1 MNAERLLALYDR
13 VADAPDAVDRLRR
26 FVLDL
31 AVRGKLVE
39 QDPADQPATELV
51 KQIATAQARLVKAG
65 GVRSQKPSAPI
76 GQEEMPVRVPSRWTW
91 IRLRDVGTLGGGMT
105 PSKSRPEYWGGEVVW
120 LSPKDIK
127 ADFVSDS
134 GLKITKKALSDTR
147 LKLFPSGSLFLV
159 ARSGILK
166 RTFPVAINGAPAAS
180 NQDLKVLVPF
190 LEGMERYLQLMF
202 GGLTPF
208 ILRSLVKTGTTVQS
222 LKYAE
227 FTVQPVPLPPLAEQR
242 RIVAKVDEL
251 MVLCDRL
258 EETRAAR
265 EDTRDRLTN
274 ASYARLT
281 ATDTEAAAFRGH
293 ARFAIHALP
302 ALTARADQVKQLRQT
317 ILSLAVRG
325 KLVKQD
331 RKLTPVVTL
340 LANRGI
346 PVSDSTWFEIPETWA
361 WVNVRAVAES
371 RLGKMLDKS
380 KNSGDPRRYLRNVN
394 VRWFDFDLSDVLE
407 MRFEDAELPKFA
419 LLAGDVL
426 ICEGGE
432 PGRAAVW
439 DEREDDI
446 YFQKAI
452 HRVRFLDI
460 VDGRYFVKVLRAS
473 ADEGRLAEYFT
484 GTTFKHF
491 TGTALRTYVFPL
503 PPLPEQHRIV
513 TKVNALMALC
523 DRLEDGLDSA
533 DGTRNRLLES
543 ILHDALVATQPEP
556 TTEGDSEHECG
567 RASVRSENASAGH
580 ASEECSPHPSI
591 RTWV

>member
-1 MNAERLLALYDR
+1 MNAERLLAHYDR
-13 VADAPDAVDRLRR
+13 VADAPDAIGRLRR

-39 QDPADQPATELV
+39 QDPTDEPTTELV
-51 KQIATAQARLVKAG
+51 KQIAAAQARLLKAG
-65 GVRSQKPSAPI
+65 GVRRQKPSAPI

-91 IRLRDVGTLGGGMT
+91 IRLRDVGTLAGGMT
-105 PSKSRPEYWGGEVVW
+105 PSKNRPEYWGGEIVW
-120 LSPKDIK
+120 FSPKDIK

-147 LKLFPSGSLFLV
+147 LKLFPPGSLFLV

-208 ILRSLVKTGTTVQS
+208 ILGSLVKTGTTVQS

-227 FTVQPVPLPPLAEQR
+227 FAIQPVPLPPLAEQR

-251 MVLCDRL
+251 MALCDRL

-265 EDTRDRLTN
+265 ENTRERLTK
-274 ASYARLT
+274 ASLARLT
-281 ATDTEAAAFRGH
+281 APDTDAATFRGH

-302 ALTARADQVKQLRQT
+302 ALTARADQIKRLRQT
-317 ILSLAVRG
+317 VLSLAVRG
-325 KLVKQD
+325 KLVEQD
-331 RKLTPVVTL
+331 RGLAPVATL
-340 LANRGI
+340 LANRGMRI
-346 PVSDSTWFEIPETWA
+346 AASRWFEIPETWA
-361 WVNVRAVAES
+361 WVSVRGVAES

-380 KNSGDPRRYLRNVN
+380 KNTGEPRRYLRNVN

-419 LLAGDVL
+419 LRAGDVL

-439 DEREDDI
+439 DEREDEI
-446 YFQKAI
+446 YFQKAL
-452 HRVRFLDI
+452 HRVRFLDV
-460 VDGRYFVKVLRAS
+460 VDGRYFVKALRAS
-473 ADEGRLAEYFT
+473 ADEGRLAEFFT

-491 TGTALRTYVFPL
+491 TGTALKAYVFPL
-503 PPLPEQHRIV
+503 PPLAEQHRIV
-513 TKVNALMALC
+513 AKVDALMVLC

-543 ILHDALVATQPEP
+543 LFQVTLTPSAHEAAT
-556 TTEGDSEHECG
+556 
-567 RASVRSENASAGH
+567 AG
-580 ASEECSPHPSI
+580 A
-591 RTWV
+591 VGA